1 MPVSVCYVA
10 EQHVCHQ
17 YPILTCSCLPGMRS
31 ALQPPLTLTLTNF
44 PWGLL
49 FLTDSRKWMYSMAN
63 IKLLAM
69 ESACFQWQ
77 GDKGSGSERELVL
90 HLPHQATPSQPQN
103 LLVVVLYDG
112 CRGGEGAQ
120 LRTRVPV
127 WTLWSRCYSACSTP
141 NLCTCFHR
149 HLSCSLRIIY
159 IAQTSMIV
167 TGHRRNYG
175 QGCN

>member
-77 GDKGSGSERELVL
+77 GEWIWRGTSPSSSPSGYTQPTTKPLGRGVVWWLQGWGGSSAEDKSTCMDTLV
-90 HLPHQATPSQPQN
+90 SV
-103 LLVVVLYDG
+103 LLCMQHPKFMYLFPPTFVMLFKNYRYSSNNND
-112 CRGGEGAQ
+112 CNGA
-120 LRTRVPV
+120 
-127 WTLWSRCYSACSTP
+127 
-141 NLCTCFHR
+141 
-149 HLSCSLRIIY
+149 
-159 IAQTSMIV
+159 
-167 TGHRRNYG
+167 
-175 QGCN
+175 